1 MDEDLMDALEKEVEK
16 RIDYKKANYEL
27 TKTSTD
33 LMAELAFKSQE
44 ISRLQQELE
53 QQKAEFNNLFKQSEI
68 RYREILRLTK
78 IIEEGEKW

>member
-27 TKTSTD
+27 TKTATG

-44 ISRLQQELE
+44 IRRLQQELE
-53 QQKAEFNNLFKQSEI
+53 QQKAEFNNLFKQSES
-68 RYREILRLTK
+68 RYQEILRLTK
-78 IIEEGEKW
+78 IIEEGEK

>member
-27 TKTSTD
+27 TKTATD
-33 LMAELAFKSQE
+33 LMTELAFKTQE
-44 ISRLQQELE
+44 NKELRQELE
-53 QQKAEFNNLFKQSEI
+53 QQKAEFKNLLKQSES

-78 IIEEGEKW
+78 IIEEGEK

>member
-27 TKTSTD
+27 TKTATD

-44 ISRLQQELE
+44 NKELRQELE
-53 QQKAEFNNLFKQSEI
+53 QQKAEFNNLFKQSES
-68 RYREILRLTK
+68 RYQEILRLTK
-78 IIEEGEKW
+78 IIEEGEK